1 MCCFDKTGTLTD
13 DSLVLKGIAAVSG
26 DPGGAESVIQVA
38 SAPPETIRIMASCHS
53 LIMLE
58 GALAGDPLEKAAFE
72 VSFLR
77 S

>member
-26 DPGGAESVIQVA
+26 DPGGTESIVPVA
-38 SAPPETIRIMASCHS
+38 SAPLETIRIMSSCHS

-72 VSFLR
+72 VSLVL
-77 S
+77 